1 MTERIDGPPGGAL
14 REVCLL
20 IGRGDRILWS
30 DASASPVWLP
40 DSRERWDAIWRHRA
54 ELTEIAHSHPVGPLA
69 FSGED
74 ETTMA
79 ALAAALGWS
88 PQFSVVAP
96 GGMIRRCAPRRVADG
111 TAQPQPQPQ
120 QPESPESIDT
130 LLLPPAEPWWAGL
143 LRLASGMR
151 ADDPAPVAT
160 ADRSSG
166 EAREGAHE
174 GIRGEK

>member
-1 MTERIDGPPGGAL
+1 MTEGYRPPGGAL

-20 IGRGDRILWS
+20 IGRGDSILWS

-54 ELTEIAHSHPVGPLA
+54 ELVEIAHSHPVGPLA

-79 ALAAALGWS
+79 ALAAALGQS

-96 GGMIRRCAPRRVADG
+96 GGMVRRCYPPRAAGG
-111 TAQPQPQPQ
+111 TAYQPT
-120 QPESPESIDT
+120 DT
-130 LLLPPAEPWWAGL
+130 LLLPDAEPWWAGL

-151 ADDPAPVAT
+151 AAPAPAPS
-160 ADRSSG
+160 ADDLAPAEPAESNSG
-166 EAREGAHE
+166 EE
-174 GIRGEK
+174 